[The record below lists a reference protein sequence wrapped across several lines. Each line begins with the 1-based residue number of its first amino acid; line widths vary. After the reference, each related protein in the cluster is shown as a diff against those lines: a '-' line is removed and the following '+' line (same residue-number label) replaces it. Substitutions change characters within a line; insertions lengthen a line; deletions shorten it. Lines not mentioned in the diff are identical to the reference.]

1 MTRIFCCT
9 LFALFLGA
17 VSAQAQARATVNGV
31 VVGPAGMPQA
41 NVTVIIT
48 NAAGIDRRAVSDAM
62 GQVVFGG
69 LQPGAYRLR
78 TEDDT
83 FAPFTQDL
91 MLAGGQT
98 QAVRIALQPRVPV
111 AAPPTQRATL
121 AGTVIGPDGRPR
133 GNVTVILT
141 NPAGVDRRAVSE
153 ATGAYIFGGLQ
164 PGTYKLRIEDS
175 GPDAQP
181 FAVDSLPLMPG
192 EQRQFDVRLQIVIVA
207 PPRPTTP
214 TGAPKPDVK
223 ADAGK
228 KGKEKG
234 IPASLVPEVTA
245 PGGEFQALPNR
256 WNFDWPT
263 YKRYADDDKQV
274 WVVGRTLDPY
284 NQNKLK
290 GDFPV
295 FGSRSLFMNTNLQL
309 NTALN
314 PRQVGKGEA
323 QSQFFN
329 NNNFVG
335 SVELFRGDT
344 VFQPKSWAVR
354 GTIVG
359 NINDNT
365 VAGETATQHTYGIE
379 EAFAEKRLAVLN
391 TSFDFVSI
399 RGGMQN
405 FNSDFRGYLFFDN
418 QLGVRLFG
426 NARSN
431 RDQYNVAFFSMRVR
445 DPVSQLHS
453 FDSRDQTVVIGNYFI
468 QDFAVPGY
476 TAMFNVHVNH
486 DNGVPNDPHALQVTY
501 AGFHGDGKW
510 GPWSV
515 SHAFYQAFGT
525 DDDNRVA
532 RTLNGGNAAPV
543 DISAQMAALEV
554 SRDADWLRYRGS
566 LFFASGDDRSDPTKA
581 HGFDSITDN
590 PNIAGGQFMFWDQQ
604 NTSVAGLVPP
614 NAKGPVVSVLSEKF
628 SLYPDLRS
636 RFTDRSN
643 FVNPG
648 LLVLNGGVDLR
659 MSPKLKVVT
668 NVSYLKFAN
677 AEVLRQ
683 LVAKNGGKGFEDETI
698 GLDIS
703 AAAKYRPFLNENM
716 FFVLGFSSLSPKG
729 GFATAL
735 GSTGSLYSFVGAI
748 QLAY

>member
-1 MTRIFCCT
+1 
-9 LFALFLGA
+9 
-17 VSAQAQARATVNGV
+17 
-31 VVGPAGMPQA
+31 
-41 NVTVIIT
+41 
-48 NAAGIDRRAVSDAM
+48 
-62 GQVVFGG
+62 
-69 LQPGAYRLR
+69 
-78 TEDDT
+78 
-83 FAPFTQDL
+83 
-91 MLAGGQT
+91 
-98 QAVRIALQPRVPV
+98 
-111 AAPPTQRATL
+111 
-121 AGTVIGPDGRPR
+121 
-133 GNVTVILT
+133 
-141 NPAGVDRRAVSE
+141 
-153 ATGAYIFGGLQ
+153 
-164 PGTYKLRIEDS
+164 
-175 GPDAQP
+175 
-181 FAVDSLPLMPG
+181 
-192 EQRQFDVRLQIVIVA
+192 
-207 PPRPTTP
+207 
-214 TGAPKPDVK
+214 
-223 ADAGK
+223 
-228 KGKEKG
+228 
-234 IPASLVPEVTA
+234 
-245 PGGEFQALPNR
+245 
-256 WNFDWPT
+256 
-263 YKRYADDDKQV
+263 
-274 WVVGRTLDPY
+274 
-284 NQNKLK
+284 
-290 GDFPV
+290 
-295 FGSRSLFMNTNLQL
+295 
-309 NTALN
+309 
-314 PRQVGKGEA
+314 
-323 QSQFFN
+323 
-329 NNNFVG
+329 
-335 SVELFRGDT
+335 
-344 VFQPKSWAVR
+344 
-354 GTIVG
+354 
-359 NINDNT
+359 

-379 EAFAEKRLAVLN
+379 EAFVEKRLAVLN

-405 FNSDFRGYLFFDN
+405 FNSDFRGYLFIDN

-453 FDSRDQTVVIGNYFI
+453 FDSRDQTVVIANYFI

-515 SHAFYQAFGT
+515 SHAIYQAFGK

-716 FFVLGFSSLSPKG
+716 FFVLGFSALSPNG